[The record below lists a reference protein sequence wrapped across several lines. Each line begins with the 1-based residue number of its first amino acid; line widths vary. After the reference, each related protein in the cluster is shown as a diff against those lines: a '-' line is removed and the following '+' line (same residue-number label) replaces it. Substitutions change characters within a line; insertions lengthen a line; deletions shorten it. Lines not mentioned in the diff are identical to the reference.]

1 MMIFKHLTQKL
12 GSENFKL
19 LKQKDAYPNEYMD
32 SFERFSGKK
41 FPDKK
46 YSYRSLKDGTTN
58 DTVEI
63 LNGHITDEE
72 YLTRVKTRNR
82 FNMKN
87 IVDYHDHYL
96 EEDVLLPADIFEK
109 FNSESLNFYKLD
121 PSHYFISL
129 N

>member
-1 MMIFKHLTQKL
+1 MLILINIWTV
-12 GSENFKL
+12 
-19 LKQKDAYPNEYMD
+19 LKDFLE
-32 SFERFSGKK
+32 KK

-46 YSYRSLKDGTTN
+46 HSYRSLKDGTTN

-72 YLTRVKTRNR
+72 YLRRVKTQNR

-96 EEDVLLPADIFEK
+96 EEDVLLPADVFEK
-109 FNSESLNFYKLD
+109 FNSESLKFYKLG